1 MRILSLLFSR
11 PTQAGQSIASPL
23 LSGEDM
29 ERLFTQHKGHPGGK
43 DCPKD
48 EPMRKRYC
56 NIHDAPAFAIMARA
70 LGVAVT

>member
-1 MRILSLLFSR
+1 MSFLYCFLGKPYRVCPLPPPCEGRTRKDLF
-11 PTQAGQSIASPL
+11 PKH
-23 LSGEDM
+23 E
-29 ERLFTQHKGHPGGK
+29 GHPSGK
-43 DCPKD
+43 DCAKD